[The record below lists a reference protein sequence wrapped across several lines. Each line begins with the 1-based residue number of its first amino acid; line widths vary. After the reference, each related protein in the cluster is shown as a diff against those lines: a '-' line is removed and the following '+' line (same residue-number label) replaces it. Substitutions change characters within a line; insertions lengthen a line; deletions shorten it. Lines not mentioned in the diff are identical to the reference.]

1 MLKVIKRSG
10 AMQPFDQQKIRTS
23 ILNASRDAGIPI
35 NNKEARLLSEDVER
49 QLDALRGEDGIVSS
63 FEVRSMIRAA
73 LRELGYDKVSELFER
88 GRKDDL
94 TDIQR
99 HLQAIDEHTKALEEL
114 ARVNLGATVTR
125 QELDSNKAKNRQHTS
140 FDDDDE
146 EDEDSNKTHHY
157 KQYDE

>member
-35 NNKEARLLSEDVER
+35 NNKEAHLLSEDVER
-49 QLDALRGEDGIVSS
+49 QLTALKGQDGITTS
-63 FEVRSMIRAA
+63 FEVRSMVRAA
-73 LRELGYDKVSELFER
+73 LRELGYEKVSELFER

-94 TDIQR
+94 SDIQR

-114 ARVNLGATVTR
+114 ARTNLGSGFREEIDTYVAIN
-125 QELDSNKAKNRQHTS
+125 EKNL
-140 FDDDDE
+140 DE
-146 EDEDSNKTHHY
+146 EDEDEESNKTQHY
-157 KQYDE
+157 RHNEE